1 MNYSKKKIL
10 LIVFV
15 SILFGFFLNNNKY
28 VLNSFGKK
36 IFKLS
41 ERSYNYTL
49 KKIGLIDLERKVDLN
64 TIISEKDDNFKI
76 IKGNSFSITYSKV
89 KSFSDRTATILLS
102 ENSNNVVNYEIYTQ
116 NGLIIKNDS
125 ISEIKSPSIF
135 YSDTGIK
142 SVFKVKNE
150 YYAFGGFST
159 PICSYASIF
168 NANDGKIVYK
178 SKCLPDKK
186 NVDFDGLGGAYI
198 KKGKDIILTV
208 GTPVHSS
215 KIISKLAQSKK
226 SFFGKII
233 SFNEDKL
240 LDNSIEKFSYEIY
253 SYGHRNPQGLVFYKD
268 NIFSFEHGPQG
279 GDELNKIT
287 KNKNYGWPITSFGT
301 EYGDGQSYA
310 KDIIDPNYEEP
321 IYSFVPSVATS
332 ALNICPKE
340 LEDYYKPY
348 GCLMGLSLKEKS
360 ILILILNKDYSRV
373 IISEKIK
380 IGGRL
385 RSFGQ
390 NDLGNLFF
398 DSEGYFYI
406 SIDKDGLYRVK
417 FDKFR
422 S

>member
-1 MNYSKKKIL
+1 MNFNKKKIL
-10 LIVFV
+10 SIILV
-15 SILFGFFLNNNKY
+15 SILFGFFLSNNKY
-28 VLNSFGKK
+28 KISSFGKK
-36 IFKLS
+36 VLKLS

-49 KKIGLIDLERKVDLN
+49 KKIGLVDLERKVDLS
-64 TIISEKDDNFKI
+64 TIINEKDDNYKT
-76 IKGNSFSITYSKV
+76 IKANSFSITYSKV
-89 KSFSDRTATILLS
+89 KSFSDRTATILL
-102 ENSNNVVNYEIYTQ
+102 EEASNNEVNYEIYTQ
-116 NGLIIKNDS
+116 NGLVIKNNTV
-125 ISEIKSPSIF
+125 SEIKSPSLF

-142 SVFKVKNE
+142 SVFKVKKK

-159 PICSYASIF
+159 PVCSYASIF
-168 NANDGKIVYK
+168 NANSGKIIYK

-198 KKGKDIILTV
+198 KKGKNIILTV

-215 KIISKLAQSKK
+215 KIISELAQSKK
-226 SFFGKII
+226 SVFGKII
-233 SFNEDKL
+233 SFNEDEL
-240 LDNSIEKFSYEIY
+240 LDENVENFNYEIY
-253 SYGHRNPQGLVFYKD
+253 SYGHRNPQGLVFYQN

-279 GDELNKIT
+279 GDEFNKII

-301 EYGDGQSYA
+301 EYGDGQSYT
-310 KDIIDPNYEEP
+310 KDLVKSNYEEP
-321 IYSFVPSVATS
+321 IYSYVPSVATS
-332 ALNICPKE
+332 ALNVCPKE
-340 LEDYYKPY
+340 LENYYAPY

-390 NDLGNLFF
+390 NNLGNLFV
-398 DSEGYFYI
+398 DSKGYFYI
-406 SIDKDGLYRVK
+406 SIDKDGLYKAK

-422 S
+422 D